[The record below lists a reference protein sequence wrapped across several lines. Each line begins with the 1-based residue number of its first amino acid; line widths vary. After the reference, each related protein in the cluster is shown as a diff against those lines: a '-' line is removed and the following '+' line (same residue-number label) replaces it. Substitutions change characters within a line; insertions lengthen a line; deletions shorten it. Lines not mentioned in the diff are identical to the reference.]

1 MIKFDNIIFF
11 NFLFMKKKIIEIMIG
26 IKILFI
32 EKNKLSA
39 IKKNIEK
46 INLLI
51 LTLKNLII
59 KNHLN
64 SNYHFLKL
72 F

>member
-39 IKKNIEK
+39 IKKSIEK
-46 INLLI
+46 IKLLI

-59 KNHLN
+59 
-64 SNYHFLKL
+64 
-72 F
+72 